1 MDGFRQIIA
10 NLKDEL
16 AYSAGIDPLADRFKS
31 GAIQAYNDI
40 LNTSFDDVEENIS
53 ED

>member
-1 MDGFRQIIA
+1 MEGFRERIEA
-10 NLKDEL
+10 LKEQL
-16 AYSAGIDPLADRFKS
+16 AQSAGVDPLSDRFKS

-40 LNTSFDDVEENIS
+40 LNVDVEEVTD